1 MTRIAGLLGR
11 QPRHVEPAARPQPFS
26 ARKLLILVSRST
38 DQLSSHLLVSEN
50 APLRGAANP

>member
-26 ARKLLILVSRST
+26 ARKLILVSRST